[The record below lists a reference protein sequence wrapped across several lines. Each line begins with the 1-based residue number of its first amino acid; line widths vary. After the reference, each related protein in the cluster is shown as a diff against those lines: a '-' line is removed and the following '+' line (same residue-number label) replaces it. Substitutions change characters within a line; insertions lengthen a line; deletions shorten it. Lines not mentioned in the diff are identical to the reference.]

1 MCVSGEVCKNLRF
14 SLGPITGEV
23 LQHLSCCSRDTAAEV
38 RAAAVLVLTLTLQG
52 LGRDAVTVLQSELR
66 DVYRELKLLA
76 ATERE
81 EVVRAHISLA
91 LQELTTSSDS
101 SSPPTPA
108 SIRRLSCSISTIELY
123 PYIVFGYVTIPLA
136 SPTNIYVMLLT
147 SPGCDV

>member
-91 LQELTTSSDS
+91 LQEIDNIVRQLFTPDTSLDKK
-101 SSPPTPA
+101 
-108 SIRRLSCSISTIELY
+108 
-123 PYIVFGYVTIPLA
+123 IVVLDI
-136 SPTNIYVMLLT
+136 NN
-147 SPGCDV
+147 

>member
-1 MCVSGEVCKNLRF
+1 MFCSTFQLNKLCVSGEVCKNLRF

-91 LQELTTSSDS
+91 LQEIDNIVRQLFTPDTSLDKK
-101 SSPPTPA
+101 
-108 SIRRLSCSISTIELY
+108 I
-123 PYIVFGYVTIPLA
+123 IVLDI
-136 SPTNIYVMLLT
+136 NN
-147 SPGCDV
+147 

>member
-1 MCVSGEVCKNLRF
+1 MCISGEVCKNLRF
-14 SLGPITGEV
+14 SLGSITGEV

-91 LQELTTSSDS
+91 LQEIDNIVRQLVTPDTSLDKK
-101 SSPPTPA
+101 
-108 SIRRLSCSISTIELY
+108 
-123 PYIVFGYVTIPLA
+123 IVVLDII
-136 SPTNIYVMLLT
+136 N
-147 SPGCDV
+147 